1 MKRNELRARLKPTDE
16 DEWFLSLTD
25 PTLPRGAVEIDTW
38 NKPEQLTAV
47 LDKEL
52 YICKKIDNK
61 KQYTLWLCWLPEP
74 PLMRPEIDSPTPRKR
89 PSKRE
94 MRLKPVK
101 QEVKQEIKQ
110 EIKREV
116 KQEVEQEATLDSP
129 APSTPPSTITLPKR
143 PRVVSSKLSTPGP
156 ATRKSTTISLQRN
169 ERGRWVKRSEGD
181 GEAEK
186 PTD

>member
-1 MKRNELRARLKPTDE
+1 
-16 DEWFLSLTD
+16 
-25 PTLPRGAVEIDTW
+25 VEIDTW

-47 LDKEL
+47 LDRGL

-74 PLMRPEIDSPTPRKR
+74 PPMRPEIDSPTPRKR

-94 MRLKPVK
+94 MRLKPIKQEEPEQPLKREVKQEIKQEVK

-110 EIKREV
+110 EIKREI
-116 KQEVEQEATLDSP
+116 KQEVEQEATLNSP
-129 APSTPPSTITLPKR
+129 APSTPPPTIALPKR
-143 PRVVSSKLSTPGP
+143 PRVISSEFSTPGL
-156 ATRKSTTISLQRN
+156 ATKKSTTISLQRN